1 MLRIILIAFLI
12 YLAYKVIFHLVIP
25 IYRTT
30 RQVKKGFRE
39 MQEQM
44 NEQMRQQQ
52 QGQTSTYSQEQSS
65 SNNKKAPAEDYIDF
79 EEIK

>member
-1 MLRIILIAFLI
+1 MLRLLFILLMI
-12 YLAYKVIFHLVIP
+12 YLTYKVIFHLVIP
-25 IYRTT
+25 IYKTT

-44 NEQMRQQQ
+44 NEQMRKQQQ
-52 QGQTSTYSQEQSS
+52 NQSS
-65 SNNKKAPAEDYIDF
+65 NQTPGQASTTSKKEPAGDYIDF

>member
-1 MLRIILIAFLI
+1 MLRLLFIVLMI
-12 YLAYKVIFHLVIP
+12 YLTYKVIFHLVIP
-25 IYRTT
+25 IYKTT

-44 NEQMRQQQ
+44 RKQQQ
-52 QGQTSTYSQEQSS
+52 NQSS
-65 SNNKKAPAEDYIDF
+65 NQTPGQASTTSKKEPAGDYIDF

>member
-1 MLRIILIAFLI
+1 MLRIILIALMI
-12 YLAYKVIFHLVIP
+12 YLAYRVIFHLVIP

-52 QGQTSTYSQEQSS
+52 QRQTSSFTEEQSS
-65 SNNKKAPAEDYIDF
+65 ASIKKAPAEDYIDF